1 MAYSGWAMVAGRTIA
16 CVLGLFGLALS
27 PLPTGAAEIA
37 ISCGA
42 IGQEMELC
50 RSAAERWAAETGN
63 GVEIVSTPND
73 ANQRL
78 ALYQQILAARS
89 PDIDVFQIDVVWPG
103 ILGYAFEDLGP
114 HVPDEV
120 KAAHFPAAIANDTV
134 DGRLVAMPWF
144 IDIGLLY
151 YRRDLL
157 ERYGEPV
164 PKTWA
169 DLHETASAVVS
180 AEREAG
186 RDMWGWVFQAR
197 AYEGLTCNALEWVAS
212 FGGGTIVDDDG
223 AVTIGNGDAAAAL
236 DEARSWIGGIA
247 PEGVLNYAEEEARGV
262 FQSGRAVFMR
272 NWPYAWALANGEG
285 SPVAGKV
292 GVTALP
298 RGPGGRSAGAMG
310 GAQLAVSK
318 FSRHK
323 AEAIDLVLYLTSARE
338 QKRRAIAASFNPT
351 IRALY
356 DDPEV
361 LAANPFFAIL
371 GNAFETAVSRPSGIT
386 GVKYNRVSNAFWNSV
401 HEILAGDAE
410 PARALDD
417 LSRRL
422 ERMRGASW

>member
-1 MAYSGWAMVAGRTIA
+1 V
-16 CVLGLFGLALS
+16 S
-27 PLPTGAAEIA
+27 PLAVRAAEIA

-42 IGQEMELC
+42 IGQEMEFC

-63 GVEIVSTPND
+63 TVEIVSTPND

-103 ILGYAFEDLGP
+103 ILGYAFEDLTP
-114 HVPDEV
+114 YVPDAA

-134 DGRLVAMPWF
+134 GGRLVAMPWF

-157 ERYGEPV
+157 ERYGKPV
-164 PKTWA
+164 PETWA
-169 DLHETASAVVS
+169 DLHRTA
-180 AEREAG
+180 AEIMAGERDAG

-212 FGGGTIVDDDG
+212 FGGGTIVDADG
-223 AVTIGNGDAAAAL
+223 AVTIENSAAAAAL
-236 DEARSWIGGIA
+236 DEAGSWIGTVA

-292 GVTALP
+292 GVTVLP
-298 RGPGGRSAGAMG
+298 HGPAGRSAGAMG
-310 GAQLAVSK
+310 GAQLAVSR

-323 AEAIDLVLYLTSARE
+323 AEAVDLVLYLTSAEE
-338 QKRRAIAASFNPT
+338 QKRRAIEASFNPT
-351 IRALY
+351 IRSLY
-356 DDPEV
+356 EDAEV
-361 LAANPFFAIL
+361 LAANPFYATL
-371 GNAFETAVSRPSGIT
+371 GQAFETAVSRPSGVT

-401 HEILAGDAE
+401 YEVLAGDTE
-410 PARALDD
+410 PAAALAD
-417 LSRRL
+417 LAERL
-422 ERMRGASW
+422 RRMRGDGW